1 MRDPTRS
8 RTRVAK
14 APPSRVIRTPTEG
27 TDPSVPV
34 RDGAPGR
41 PNFKPAEARQSH
53 GWTSPTPPQARMDRV
68 ARLTLALGGFM
79 LVLLISLPFS
89 LGDDAMS
96 GTAPYILYSLFLT
109 SIGIVIGVSLT
120 WLNDPS
126 RLPQAQSEENPT
138 QAPML
143 SADESAVLEALRANG
158 SMWQKELVE
167 SCGFTDSKASRV
179 LTRMERAG
187 LIRRVRDGM
196 SKRVEL
202 SEGGAAQ

>member
-1 MRDPTRS
+1 M
-8 RTRVAK
+8 
-14 APPSRVIRTPTEG
+14 
-27 TDPSVPV
+27 
-34 RDGAPGR
+34 
-41 PNFKPAEARQSH
+41 
-53 GWTSPTPPQARMDRV
+53 

-126 RLPQAQSEENPT
+126 RLPQAQSEANPT

-179 LTRMERAG
+179 LSRMERAVEKAG
-187 LIRRVRDGM
+187 WRDIAL
-196 SKRVEL
+196 RCREHCAEL
-202 SEGGAAQ
+202 EKTMPASWTGKTRS

>member
-1 MRDPTRS
+1 MAESTG
-8 RTRVAK
+8 
-14 APPSRVIRTPTEG
+14 PS
-27 TDPSVPV
+27 
-34 RDGAPGR
+34 
-41 PNFKPAEARQSH
+41 N
-53 GWTSPTPPQARMDRV
+53 QARMDRV

-79 LVLLISLPFS
+79 LVILIAFPFT
-89 LGDDAMS
+89 LGNDAMS
-96 GTAPYILYSLFLT
+96 GTAPYLLYSLFLT

-126 RLPQAQSEENPT
+126 RAPQKATPDQPKRT
-138 QAPML
+138 PML
-143 SADESAVLEALRANG
+143 SADEMAVMDALSNSERTHGTG

-179 LTRMERAG
+179 LSRMERAG

-202 SEGGAAQ
+202 AEGAVDR

>member
-1 MRDPTRS
+1 MAGP
-8 RTRVAK
+8 
-14 APPSRVIRTPTEG
+14 APL
-27 TDPSVPV
+27 
-34 RDGAPGR
+34 
-41 PNFKPAEARQSH
+41 
-53 GWTSPTPPQARMDRV
+53 PPQARMDRV

-143 SADESAVLEALRANG
+143 SADESAVLEALGANG
-158 SMWQKELVE
+158 SMWQKGLVE